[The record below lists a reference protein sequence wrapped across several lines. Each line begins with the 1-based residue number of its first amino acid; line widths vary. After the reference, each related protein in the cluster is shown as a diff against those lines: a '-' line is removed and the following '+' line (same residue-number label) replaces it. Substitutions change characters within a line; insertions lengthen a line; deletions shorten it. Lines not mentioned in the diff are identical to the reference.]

1 MTDYEQFCQ
10 RMQSVQSQFIE
21 AAKALGRVFAP
32 TINALINLSS
42 TMRPNRKA
50 ARAMLQANGSKWKW
64 YVREHKRRYENRV
77 LSSGQH
83 VR

>member
-1 MTDYEQFCQ
+1 
-10 RMQSVQSQFIE
+10 
-21 AAKALGRVFAP
+21 
-32 TINALINLSS
+32 
-42 TMRPNRKA
+42 
-50 ARAMLQANGSKWKW
+50 MLQANGSKWKW

>member
-1 MTDYEQFCQ
+1 MCQ
-10 RMQSVQSQFIE
+10 KLENVKSQFIE
-21 AAKALGRVFAP
+21 AVKALGRVFAP

-50 ARAMLQANGSKWKW
+50 ARAMQRGNGSQWKW